1 MLSFSV
7 DDVENVELAPTD
19 VMRIYSSILI
29 KENNKEEEHEM
40 KEIKKEKNNALNP
53 VGINSH
59 FFFRFRVRI
68 ERIFGNVFL

>member
-40 KEIKKEKNNALNP
+40 KEIKKEKNM
-53 VGINSH
+53 
-59 FFFRFRVRI
+59 R
-68 ERIFGNVFL
+68 

>member
-29 KENNKEEEHEM
+29 KENKEEEHEM
-40 KEIKKEKNNALNP
+40 KEIKKEKNM
-53 VGINSH
+53 
-59 FFFRFRVRI
+59 R
-68 ERIFGNVFL
+68 

>member
-29 KENNKEEEHEM
+29 KQNNKEKEHEM
-40 KEIKKEKNNALNP
+40 KETKREKNM
-53 VGINSH
+53 
-59 FFFRFRVRI
+59 R
-68 ERIFGNVFL
+68 